1 MDMPKQDASQAP
13 MQPKGK
19 SAPAALEFGA
29 RHGAH
34 KGHQHRGRSR
44 TSIHMIRAA
53 GSSPQKPSVH
63 FESPVQD
70 SSSGLDTSGWS
81 DSPDSS
87 SEPDYSSASQRQGNI
102 EGHSHTDAQL
112 PRQSTIQI
120 APSPFNTSAQQA
132 NPAGAQSRFGFAPT
146 EVASSGSGASRAFS
160 SRPVIM
166 KLPRADVLVIGGD
179 LAYPNPSNET
189 YEQRFFR
196 PFEAALPPPPHV
208 RPGRLVVHKPDLPEA
223 SDPNAQDPSEVLHQ
237 YAGPT
242 AFAIPGNHDWIDGL
256 ETYTRHIQHKGWLGG
271 WLLPQVTLH
280 PLKGHCAFS
289 YCIRPLFEIFVSP
302 LFPSPSQ
309 RALRLFSVVTRPFRD
324 RCELEQLQAGCHTA
338 GNLCCNMF
346 LCCLP
351 CTFAHRQSN
360 TAVHICRMRQSRRP
374 CDLVR
379 SAHGHMLVLGNGCIA
394 SQPKTS

>member
-1 MDMPKQDASQAP
+1 

-53 GSSPQKPSVH
+53 GSSPQKPSVR

-87 SEPDYSSASQRQGNI
+87 SEPDCSSASQCQGNI

-112 PRQSTIQI
+112 PRQSTIQV

-132 NPAGAQSRFGFAPT
+132 SPAGAQSRFGFAPT
-146 EVASSGSGASRAFS
+146 EVASIGSGASRAFS
-160 SRPVIM
+160 TRPVIM

-223 SDPNAQDPSEVLHQ
+223 SDPHAQDPSEVLHQ
-237 YAGPT
+237 YSGPT

-271 WLLPQVTLH
+271 WLLPQVRQCLT
-280 PLKGHCAFS
+280 PTTC
-289 YCIRPLFEIFVSP
+289 PLFR
-302 LFPSPSQ
+302 SPSQ
-309 RALRLFSVVTRPFRD
+309 TVLRLVRLYRVLF
-324 RCELEQLQAGCHTA
+324 ELFVSLNNCKLAFIQQEIGAAAYCQLH
-338 GNLCCNMF
+338 
-346 LCCLP
+346 CCLP
-351 CTFAHRQSN
+351 FCSQGGQHCTAYMPHE
-360 TAVHICRMRQSRRP
+360 P
-374 CDLVR
+374 K
-379 SAHGHMLVLGNGCIA
+379 
-394 SQPKTS
+394 SQTI